1 MLHCGLSTRFFSR
14 DRRDGHPLVWFLAAE
29 VPSSRSPAHVSGLY
43 LPGRWLVPFVCPGT
57 KSCACCACRASPP
70 DQPVGLGL
78 WFTGAWTRRGP
89 VDQTCPCPRADGPK
103 YPCQGGRGMFLLTS
117 ELLRDPFVVGTQPE
131 ARKGEWADRCPA
143 DRLSSLQQGG
153 PGPSSESVLSST
165 QSSSCASPESHTGG
179 LPSHTHQLCFVRAR

>member
-1 MLHCGLSTRFFSR
+1 
-14 DRRDGHPLVWFLAAE
+14 
-29 VPSSRSPAHVSGLY
+29 
-43 LPGRWLVPFVCPGT
+43 
-57 KSCACCACRASPP
+57 
-70 DQPVGLGL
+70 
-78 WFTGAWTRRGP
+78 
-89 VDQTCPCPRADGPK
+89 
-103 YPCQGGRGMFLLTS
+103 MFLLTS